1 MVEERERILM
11 LFGRSLRWV
20 SGAIWVW
27 RVAAIK
33 GFVMRRVEI
42 VWAGVVAMEA
52 FQHLKRSTVFWKPVA
67 CERIL
72 E

>member
-1 MVEERERILM
+1 M
-11 LFGRSLRWV
+11 
-20 SGAIWVW
+20 
-27 RVAAIK
+27 RV
-33 GFVMRRVEI
+33 GI
-42 VWAGVVAMEA
+42 VWADVVAMEA

>member
-20 SGAIWVW
+20 SGARWVW
-27 RVAAIK
+27 RVAAIEVV
-33 GFVMRRVEI
+33 VMRVEI
-42 VWAGVVAMEA
+42 VWADVVAMEA

-67 CERIL
+67 WERIL